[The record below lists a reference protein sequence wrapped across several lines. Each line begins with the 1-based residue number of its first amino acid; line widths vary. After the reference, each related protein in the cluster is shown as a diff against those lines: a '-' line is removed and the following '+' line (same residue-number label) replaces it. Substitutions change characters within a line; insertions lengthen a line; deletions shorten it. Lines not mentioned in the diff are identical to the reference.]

1 MTRSRSPILISVT
14 SRGEITLLTVDG
26 VLDSTTYR
34 EVRDTVIKAAL
45 SEPRAVVVNVSRLVV
60 PTETAWSVFTSA
72 RWHVCVWPDVPVLL
86 VCDHQQGRTSLR
98 RNGIQ
103 RYVPVCSTLDEACA
117 TVLADRMSPL
127 RRRARAHLP
136 AVHSSVRRSRE
147 LVTDW
152 LLNWSL
158 TKYIPVTCVV
168 TDALVENVLE
178 HTLSAPKL
186 MLENRGDTVS
196 IAVED
201 ESPSPAVRHEDP
213 YRGGGRLSG
222 LALVASIARS
232 WGCTPTTT
240 GKTVWALIGP
250 ESCF

>member
-1 MTRSRSPILISVT
+1 MTRSRSPITISVT
-14 SRGEITLLTVDG
+14 SRGEVTLLMVDG

-45 SEPRAVVVNVSRLVV
+45 SEPRAVIVDVSRLQV
-60 PTETAWSVFTSA
+60 PAESAWSVFTSA
-72 RWHVCVWPDVPVLL
+72 RWHVCVWPDVPVML
-86 VCDHQQGRTSLR
+86 VCDHTAGRISLR
-98 RNGIQ
+98 CNGIQ
-103 RYVPVCSTLDEACA
+103 RYVPVCSTLDQACA
-117 TVLADRMSPL
+117 TVLAGEMGPL

-158 TKYIPVTCVV
+158 TEYIPVACVV
-168 TDALVENVLE
+168 ADALVENVLE
-178 HTLSAPKL
+178 HTLSAPKI
-186 MLENRGDTVS
+186 MLESRGDTVTV
-196 IAVED
+196 AVED
-201 ESPSPAVRHEDP
+201 ESSAPAVRHEDP

-240 GKTVWALIGP
+240 GKTVWAVIGP

>member
-1 MTRSRSPILISVT
+1 MSRSQSSVSICMT
-14 SRGEITLLTVDG
+14 SRGDISLMVVDG
-26 VLDSTTYR
+26 VLDSSTYR
-34 EVRDTVIKAAL
+34 EVRDTAIRAAL
-45 SEPRAVVVNVSRLVV
+45 TEPRAVVVDVSRLKV
-60 PTETAWSVFTSA
+60 PTESAWSVFTSA
-72 RWHVCVWPDVPVLL
+72 RWHVCVWPDIPVLI
-86 VCDHQQGRTSLR
+86 VCDHQSGRRSLS
-98 RNGIQ
+98 RNGIP
-103 RYVPVCSTLDEACA
+103 RYVPVYSTLDAACA
-117 TVLADRMSPL
+117 AVLSDMMGPL

-152 LLNWSL
+152 LLGWSL
-158 TKYIPVTCVV
+158 TRYIPVACVI

-178 HTLSAPKL
+178 HTLSAPEV
-186 MLENRGDTVS
+186 MLESRGDTVTV
-196 IAVED
+196 AVED
-201 ESPSPAVRHEDP
+201 ESPAPASRHEDP

-240 GKTVWALIGP
+240 GKTVWAMIGP

>member
-1 MTRSRSPILISVT
+1 MTRSRSPITISVT
-14 SRGEITLLTVDG
+14 SRGEVTLLMVDG

-45 SEPRAVVVNVSRLVV
+45 SEPRAVIVDVSRLQV
-60 PTETAWSVFTSA
+60 PAESAWSVFTSA
-72 RWHVCVWPDVPVLL
+72 RWHVCVWPDVPVVL
-86 VCDHQQGRTSLR
+86 VCDHTAGRSSLQ
-98 RNGIQ
+98 RNGIP
-103 RYVPVCSTLDEACA
+103 RYVPVCSTLDQACA
-117 TVLADRMSPL
+117 AVLTGEMSPL

-158 TKYIPVTCVV
+158 TRYIPVACVV

-178 HTLSAPKL
+178 HTLSAPKI
-186 MLENRGDTVS
+186 MLESRGDTVTV
-196 IAVED
+196 AVED
-201 ESPSPAVRHEDP
+201 ESQAPAVRHEDP

-240 GKTVWALIGP
+240 GKTVWAVIGP